1 METTHQEVVMK
12 VKGSRRIVRRLG
24 LALAVAAVVAPSAQ
38 AVRPVG
44 DSGSLVGLQ
53 GTRYADDLHASLPRS
68 PVVVESRRYAPINPR
83 ARPDL
88 QPIADGPRHYAP
100 INTLARPDLA
110 PPSSVVVA
118 SSSSFDWSDA
128 GIGAGLTFALLGFG
142 AAILASR
149 QMRRGRLT
157 AV

>member
-1 METTHQEVVMK
+1 MK

-53 GTRYADDLHASLPRS
+53 GTNTRVRRDEPR
-68 PVVVESRRYAPINPR
+68 
-83 ARPDL
+83 
-88 QPIADGPRHYAP
+88 GYAP
-100 INTLARPDLA
+100 INTRVRPDLP
-110 PPSSVVVA
+110 PPSRVVVA
-118 SSSSFDWSDA
+118 SSSGFDWSDA

-149 QMRRGRLT
+149 QMRRGRLS